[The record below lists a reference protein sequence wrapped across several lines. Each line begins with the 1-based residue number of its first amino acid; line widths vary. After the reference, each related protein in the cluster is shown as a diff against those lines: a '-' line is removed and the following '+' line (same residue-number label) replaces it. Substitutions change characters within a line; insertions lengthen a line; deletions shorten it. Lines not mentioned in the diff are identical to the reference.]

1 MVKALELA
9 QLSIR
14 SVVEEMK
21 VSWASNPADPELQL
35 NRELMVDGR
44 LAAAEEITRLR
55 ELAKSPRI
63 ESWANAMRERSHRDA
78 GGIAAVVKLLDLLRS
93 MV

>member
-9 QLSIR
+9 QQAIR
-14 SVVEEMK
+14 NQVEEMK
-21 VSWASNPADPELQL
+21 AVWAAYPGCLVTQT

-55 ELAKSPRI
+55 ELAKNPRL
-63 ESWANAMRERSHRDA
+63 ESWLAAMRDRNHRDA
-78 GGIAAVVKLLDLLRS
+78 GGIAAVVEVLDLLRS
-93 MV
+93 MA